1 MLVGATHTWREGYKG
16 KCETRNAALFAQLL
30 LQRWH
35 GHGGGHILQRGLVAA
50 PSSSGVH
57 T

>member
-35 GHGGGHILQRGLVAA
+35 GQGGGHILQRGLVAA